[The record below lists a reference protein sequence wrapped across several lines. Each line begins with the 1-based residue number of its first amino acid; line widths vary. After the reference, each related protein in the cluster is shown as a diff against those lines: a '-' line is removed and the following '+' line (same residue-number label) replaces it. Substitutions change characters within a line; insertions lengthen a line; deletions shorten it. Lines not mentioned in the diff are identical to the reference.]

1 MATKKAADRHSSK
14 ALSGVISC
22 SSRGSGFVSTP
33 IGDIFIPAEAMR
45 GAWHK
50 DEVTVELREK
60 RRGPGKS
67 LSGVITAVKRRAY
80 HKIVGIVEAEQ
91 HFALVRP
98 ANKRLSNL
106 VQVPLNALA
115 GATGGDVVVVEITR
129 YASARERAQ
138 GKVTKVLG
146 NVAEPGVDID
156 TIVYSHE
163 LPIEFSSAALLE
175 AASLAAEKVRVA
187 VGSQDLRHLYT
198 VTIDGLDAKDFDD
211 AVSLRA
217 TEDGHFDLWVH
228 IANVSHYVK
237 VGSAIDTDALERGT
251 SVYLPDRVI
260 PMLPEELSNDLCSL
274 KPNVD
279 RLAMTV
285 LMRVDAGGDVVEHE
299 IFESVIRSDARLT
312 YEEVDARLADH
323 DFSSE
328 TLAKLLLALELLS
341 QVLSKKRISRGSLEF
356 ETVEPKIILS
366 EDKWPIEVLIRERTP
381 ATQIIEEAMILTNE
395 TVARDMMHAGVPM
408 IYRVHDKPD
417 PEAVAAMSILIRQL
431 GYPIRTLEDAHP
443 RTFQALIEWAH
454 KRPEKLLI
462 NSLLLRAMSKA
473 KYAANWQE
481 HFGLASEHYTHFTSP
496 IRRYPDLIVHRLVKA
511 RAAATIGSSETAPW
525 VERLPE
531 MAEHCS
537 ERERE
542 AQGAERESVD
552 AKMAQFM
559 LGRIGEEFDAVIS
572 GVTSFGLFVEL
583 DNSAEGLVLAAKMK
597 DDYYRFEAERYLMRG
612 ERTGKV
618 YRLGQAV
625 RVRLVDVSVAKRELD
640 FEILED
646 VK

>member
-1 MATKKAADRHSSK
+1 MVTKKTANRHSSK
-14 ALSGVISC
+14 ALTGVISC

-33 IGDIFIPAEAMR
+33 LGDVFIPPEAMR

-67 LSGVITAVKRRAY
+67 LAGVVTAVKRRAY
-80 HKIVGIVEAEQ
+80 KRIVGTLEKDKRL
-91 HFALVRP
+91 ALVRP
-98 ANKRLSNL
+98 ANKRLNNL
-106 VQVPLNALA
+106 VQVSLNALG
-115 GATGGDVVVVEITR
+115 GAESGDVVVVEITR
-129 YASARERAQ
+129 YASAREGAQ
-138 GKVTKVLG
+138 GKVAKVLG

-163 LPIEFSSAALLE
+163 LPVEFSAAALRE
-175 AASLAAEKVRVA
+175 AATVAAEKVDVA
-187 VGSQDLRHLYT
+187 VGFHDLRQLYT

-211 AVSLRA
+211 AVSLQA
-217 TEDGHFDLWVH
+217 TEDGHFNLWVH

-237 VGSAIDTDALERGT
+237 VGSPIDKDALERGT

-274 KPNVD
+274 KPDVD

-285 LMRVDAGGDVVEHE
+285 FMRVDAGGDVVEHE

-312 YEEVDARLADH
+312 YEEVDARLSDH
-323 DFSSE
+323 NFTSE
-328 TLAKLLLALELLS
+328 TLAQLLLTLELLS

-356 ETVEPKIILS
+356 ETVEPKIILN
-366 EDKWPIEVLIRERTP
+366 EEKWPVEVLIRERTP

-395 TVARDMMHAGVPM
+395 TVASDMMSAGVPM

-417 PEAVAAMSILIRQL
+417 PEAVAAMSTLIRQL
-431 GYPIRTLEDAHP
+431 GYPILTLEDAHP

-454 KRPEKLLI
+454 QRPEKLLI

-473 KYAANWQE
+473 KYAAKWQE

-511 RAAATIGSSETAPW
+511 KAAAAHGSPEKPSW

-531 MAEHCS
+531 LAEHCS
-537 ERERE
+537 VRERE

-559 LGRIGEEFDAVIS
+559 LGRVGEEFDAVIS

-583 DNSAEGLVLAAKMK
+583 ENSAEGLVLAAKLK

-618 YRLGQAV
+618 YRLGQSI

-640 FEILED
+640 FEILEST
-646 VK
+646 K

>member
-1 MATKKAADRHSSK
+1 MTAKKADNRHSSK
-14 ALSGVISC
+14 TLRGIVSC

-33 IGDIFIPAEAMR
+33 LGDIFIPPEFMR

-60 RRGPGKS
+60 RRGPGKTRC
-67 LSGVITAVKRRAY
+67 GVITSVKHRAY
-80 HKIVGIVEAEQ
+80 KSIVGIVEREK

-98 ANKRLSNL
+98 ANKRLIN
-106 VQVPLNALA
+106 VVRVPLTALV
-115 GATGGDVVVVEITR
+115 GAQSGDVAVVEITR
-129 YASARERAQ
+129 YASAREPAQ

-146 NVAEPGVDID
+146 NVQQPGVDID

-163 LPIEFSSAALLE
+163 LPTEFSSAALAE
-175 AASLAAEKVRVA
+175 AASVAAEKVSVRP
-187 VGSQDLRHLYT
+187 GHQDLRQLYT

-211 AVSLRA
+211 AVSLQA
-217 TEDGHFDLWVH
+217 TEDGHFNLWVH

-237 VGSAIDTDALERGT
+237 VGSPIDKDALLRGT

-274 KPNVD
+274 KPDVD

-285 LMRVDAGGDVVEHE
+285 FMRVDAGGDVVEHE

-323 DFSSE
+323 DFASE
-328 TLAKLLLALELLS
+328 TLAQLLLTLELLS

-356 ETVEPKIILS
+356 ETVEPKIILN
-366 EDKWPIEVLIRERTP
+366 EEKWPVEVLIRERTS

-395 TVARDMMHAGVPM
+395 TVARDMMSAGVPM

-417 PEAVAAMSILIRQL
+417 PDAVAAMSTLIRQL

-443 RTFQALIEWAH
+443 RTFQALIDWAH

-473 KYAANWQE
+473 KYAAKWQE

-496 IRRYPDLIVHRLVKA
+496 IRRYPDLIVHRLVKVK
-511 RAAATIGSSETAPW
+511 AAAAQGSREMPSWTRE
-525 VERLPE
+525 LPE
-531 MAEHCS
+531 LAEYCS
-537 ERERE
+537 ARERE

-559 LGRIGEEFDAVIS
+559 LGRVGEEFDAVIS

-583 DNSAEGLVLAAKMK
+583 ENSAEGLVLAAKMK

-618 YRLGQAV
+618 YRLGQSV

-640 FEILED
+640 FEIVD
-646 VK
+646 